1 MALQMDFKTRTA
13 AVFLQN
19 ADFQNC
25 PFVQYSK
32 IDFVCLKNLEFQ
44 DTRLLYQH
52 LKAESLSFFAE
63 PFVYSAL
70 EHNWHSTDS

>member
-32 IDFVCLKNLEFQ
+32 IDFVCLKK
-44 DTRLLYQH
+44 T
-52 LKAESLSFFAE
+52 LSFKT
-63 PFVYSAL
+63 L
-70 EHNWHSTDS
+70 DSFISI